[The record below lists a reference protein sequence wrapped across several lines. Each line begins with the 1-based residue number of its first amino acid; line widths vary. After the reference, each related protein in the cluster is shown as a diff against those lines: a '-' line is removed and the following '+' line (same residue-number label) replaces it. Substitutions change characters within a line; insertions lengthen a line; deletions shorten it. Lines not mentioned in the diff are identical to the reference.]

1 MGLNN
6 MVHLHV
12 HTKYSLLD
20 GMMHIEDIATRLKEI
35 EQDTIAIT
43 EHGNLYSSVEAYSKL
58 SKEGIKVI
66 EGCEVYICDDVNV
79 KSKDS
84 KYYHLILLCKN
95 ETGRQNL
102 NWLVSQSTLYKY
114 YGKPRIDFD
123 MLKNHH
129 EGLICLSAC
138 MAGEVQRALMNDSSK
153 SAEQIALKYKKL
165 FGDDYY
171 IETQAHSG
179 IEQQTLN
186 AQLIDLANR
195 LNIKYTVTCDSHYVR
210 KEDQKYHNVFVQIG
224 TSREAGETYDDCY
237 LQSEEDVIRNSWKT
251 QEYIEQAIKT
261 THEIADKCENT
272 IPLSAP
278 IIPHVPVPS
287 QYKSELQY
295 LQYLC
300 NEGFKRKGFSTWT
313 YDQWKNYLTD
323 KVVQEDGT
331 IEEVELVHFTSAK
344 EIKNKYIQRARY
356 EMNALKEMGFEG
368 YYLLVYSYVNA
379 AKRRGIARGS
389 GGGSLLAYLCGIV
402 DIDPIKYG
410 LYFERFIDVGA
421 LDLLKDGT
429 ITKKELK
436 IPDFDVDFSPNDR
449 DKVMNFIVDRYGE
462 QNVVSLGQFS
472 YLWAKGAIK
481 DIGRVLNIP
490 FEITNEI
497 TKNLDNETIEE
508 AINLGLLDAYKDKY
522 PELFEYA
529 SRLSGLPK
537 SFGVHPCFPK
547 DSLVL
552 TENGYKAIQDVQ
564 IGDKVFTHNSNYQT
578 VVNTMTS
585 RTNQLITIDACGTLP
600 IKCTPNHPF
609 YVRHRIHQNPKKY
622 SKPEWVEAK
631 DIVKTDMIALPIN
644 CNNEI
649 PIYENIPTN
658 QADFWWIVG
667 RYVGDGWLKKKYPN
681 RRDSVIT
688 ICCNKNEQNEI
699 TNVLDR
705 LGTYN
710 YWIDNERTVDR
721 INIANKYLYSFLQ
734 LFGSGADGKYL
745 PQLVLNLPTYLLSA
759 FIDGYLSA
767 DGYVDNN
774 GFYSFTAVS
783 KLLVLGMVQCVAKV
797 YHQACTVCVVPAHI
811 DIIEGRTVNAKEKYK
826 VLFSKTRRTG
836 QRNFVDG
843 DILWLFTRK
852 TSTEQNACNVYNL
865 SVTNDNT
872 YTVNNIAVHNCGKVI
887 ATREAMYYNAT
898 EYNDGKNTWVLEG
911 DMHSADDLGLVK
923 IDLLSIRTLDVIYDV
938 LDMIGKDYNYIAPHI
953 LNMNDPVIWNEFAQ
967 GNTDCIFQFES
978 SGMKRMLKDMKCNT
992 MENLSA
998 ANALYRPGSKNFI
1011 PNYIN
1016 RKNGVEKIEYIH
1028 QDLEPILKNSYGII
1042 IFQEQLIEIGRLAGL
1057 RNPDEL
1063 RKATAKKK
1071 PKLMA
1076 KIEPELKGGL
1086 MNRGWQQ
1093 EQVDELW
1100 ETILRFASYSFNKSH
1115 SSAYAITAYLTM
1127 YLKVYHTVEFFC
1139 ACINSYDGDI
1149 DNIVKTIKEAKRM
1162 GVTVKYDDWN
1172 KIEGKTTC
1180 RDGVVYLGINT
1191 IKGCGENVSKA
1202 LKATVDECYDDF
1214 FDLLCDFN
1222 NCPDIDNGQIE
1233 TLIRL
1238 GFFSQFGGTFKLL
1251 RIYGIFNL
1259 YHGKKIIKKE
1269 KLLLPIDLVQR
1280 YAISE
1285 TAKQYRFDDTSMNA
1299 MLKEF
1304 ISARVQDE
1312 DIPLNERLQAELEYL
1327 GYISYTDPTL
1337 TNTGLVLDV
1346 DSRYSP
1352 KISLYLLDK
1361 GETVTYKLQKS
1372 AYQKNPFDKGTIL
1385 RFYTEERNKSR
1396 KTENGWEKLPDKET
1410 WLTNYIVKSNL

>member
-1 MGLNN
+1 MNN

-35 EQDTIAIT
+35 GQDTIAIT

-138 MAGEVQRALMNDSSK
+138 MAGEVQRALMSDSSK

-251 QEYIEQAIKT
+251 QEHIEQAIRI

-537 SFGVHPCFPK
+537 SFGIHP
-547 DSLVL
+547 
-552 TENGYKAIQDVQ
+552 
-564 IGDKVFTHNSNYQT
+564 
-578 VVNTMTS
+578 
-585 RTNQLITIDACGTLP
+585 
-600 IKCTPNHPF
+600 
-609 YVRHRIHQNPKKY
+609 
-622 SKPEWVEAK
+622 
-631 DIVKTDMIALPIN
+631 
-644 CNNEI
+644 
-649 PIYENIPTN
+649 
-658 QADFWWIVG
+658 
-667 RYVGDGWLKKKYPN
+667 
-681 RRDSVIT
+681 
-688 ICCNKNEQNEI
+688 
-699 TNVLDR
+699 
-705 LGTYN
+705 
-710 YWIDNERTVDR
+710 
-721 INIANKYLYSFLQ
+721 
-734 LFGSGADGKYL
+734 
-745 PQLVLNLPTYLLSA
+745 
-759 FIDGYLSA
+759 
-767 DGYVDNN
+767 
-774 GFYSFTAVS
+774 
-783 KLLVLGMVQCVAKV
+783 
-797 YHQACTVCVVPAHI
+797 
-811 DIIEGRTVNAKEKYK
+811 
-826 VLFSKTRRTG
+826 
-836 QRNFVDG
+836 
-843 DILWLFTRK
+843 
-852 TSTEQNACNVYNL
+852 
-865 SVTNDNT
+865 
-872 YTVNNIAVHNCGKVI
+872 CGKVI

-898 EYNDGKNTWVLEG
+898 EYNEGKNTWVLEG

-1086 MNRGWQQ
+1086 MNRGWRQ

-1269 KLLLPIDLVQR
+1269 KLMLPIDLVQK
-1280 YAISE
+1280 YTISG

-1372 AYQKNPFDKGTIL
+1372 AYQKNPFDKGSIL

>member
-1 MGLNN
+1 MNN

-35 EQDTIAIT
+35 GQDTIAIT

-251 QEYIEQAIKT
+251 QEHIEQAIRI

-529 SRLSGLPK
+529 SKLSGLPK
-537 SFGVHPCFPK
+537 SFGVHP
-547 DSLVL
+547 
-552 TENGYKAIQDVQ
+552 
-564 IGDKVFTHNSNYQT
+564 
-578 VVNTMTS
+578 
-585 RTNQLITIDACGTLP
+585 
-600 IKCTPNHPF
+600 
-609 YVRHRIHQNPKKY
+609 
-622 SKPEWVEAK
+622 
-631 DIVKTDMIALPIN
+631 
-644 CNNEI
+644 
-649 PIYENIPTN
+649 
-658 QADFWWIVG
+658 
-667 RYVGDGWLKKKYPN
+667 
-681 RRDSVIT
+681 
-688 ICCNKNEQNEI
+688 
-699 TNVLDR
+699 
-705 LGTYN
+705 
-710 YWIDNERTVDR
+710 
-721 INIANKYLYSFLQ
+721 
-734 LFGSGADGKYL
+734 
-745 PQLVLNLPTYLLSA
+745 
-759 FIDGYLSA
+759 
-767 DGYVDNN
+767 
-774 GFYSFTAVS
+774 
-783 KLLVLGMVQCVAKV
+783 
-797 YHQACTVCVVPAHI
+797 
-811 DIIEGRTVNAKEKYK
+811 
-826 VLFSKTRRTG
+826 
-836 QRNFVDG
+836 
-843 DILWLFTRK
+843 
-852 TSTEQNACNVYNL
+852 
-865 SVTNDNT
+865 
-872 YTVNNIAVHNCGKVI
+872 CGKVI

-1086 MNRGWQQ
+1086 MNRGWRQ

-1269 KLLLPIDLVQR
+1269 KLMLPIDLVQK
-1280 YAISE
+1280 YTISG

>member
-1 MGLNN
+1 MNN

-35 EQDTIAIT
+35 GQDTIAIT

-251 QEYIEQAIKT
+251 QEHIEQAIRI

-537 SFGVHPCFPK
+537 SFGVHPC
-547 DSLVL
+547 
-552 TENGYKAIQDVQ
+552 
-564 IGDKVFTHNSNYQT
+564 
-578 VVNTMTS
+578 
-585 RTNQLITIDACGTLP
+585 
-600 IKCTPNHPF
+600 
-609 YVRHRIHQNPKKY
+609 
-622 SKPEWVEAK
+622 
-631 DIVKTDMIALPIN
+631 
-644 CNNEI
+644 
-649 PIYENIPTN
+649 
-658 QADFWWIVG
+658 
-667 RYVGDGWLKKKYPN
+667 
-681 RRDSVIT
+681 
-688 ICCNKNEQNEI
+688 
-699 TNVLDR
+699 
-705 LGTYN
+705 
-710 YWIDNERTVDR
+710 
-721 INIANKYLYSFLQ
+721 
-734 LFGSGADGKYL
+734 
-745 PQLVLNLPTYLLSA
+745 
-759 FIDGYLSA
+759 
-767 DGYVDNN
+767 
-774 GFYSFTAVS
+774 
-783 KLLVLGMVQCVAKV
+783 
-797 YHQACTVCVVPAHI
+797 
-811 DIIEGRTVNAKEKYK
+811 
-826 VLFSKTRRTG
+826 
-836 QRNFVDG
+836 
-843 DILWLFTRK
+843 
-852 TSTEQNACNVYNL
+852 
-865 SVTNDNT
+865 
-872 YTVNNIAVHNCGKVI
+872 GKVI

-898 EYNDGKNTWVLEG
+898 EYNEGKSTWVLEG

-1086 MNRGWQQ
+1086 MNRGWRQ

-1269 KLLLPIDLVQR
+1269 KLMLPIDLVQK
-1280 YAISE
+1280 YTISG

>member
-35 EQDTIAIT
+35 GQDTIAIT

-251 QEYIEQAIKT
+251 QEHIEQAIRI

-295 LQYLC
+295 LQHLC

-537 SFGVHPCFPK
+537 SFGIHP
-547 DSLVL
+547 
-552 TENGYKAIQDVQ
+552 
-564 IGDKVFTHNSNYQT
+564 
-578 VVNTMTS
+578 
-585 RTNQLITIDACGTLP
+585 
-600 IKCTPNHPF
+600 
-609 YVRHRIHQNPKKY
+609 
-622 SKPEWVEAK
+622 
-631 DIVKTDMIALPIN
+631 
-644 CNNEI
+644 
-649 PIYENIPTN
+649 
-658 QADFWWIVG
+658 
-667 RYVGDGWLKKKYPN
+667 
-681 RRDSVIT
+681 
-688 ICCNKNEQNEI
+688 
-699 TNVLDR
+699 
-705 LGTYN
+705 
-710 YWIDNERTVDR
+710 
-721 INIANKYLYSFLQ
+721 
-734 LFGSGADGKYL
+734 
-745 PQLVLNLPTYLLSA
+745 
-759 FIDGYLSA
+759 
-767 DGYVDNN
+767 
-774 GFYSFTAVS
+774 
-783 KLLVLGMVQCVAKV
+783 
-797 YHQACTVCVVPAHI
+797 
-811 DIIEGRTVNAKEKYK
+811 
-826 VLFSKTRRTG
+826 
-836 QRNFVDG
+836 
-843 DILWLFTRK
+843 
-852 TSTEQNACNVYNL
+852 
-865 SVTNDNT
+865 
-872 YTVNNIAVHNCGKVI
+872 CGKVI

-898 EYNDGKNTWVLEG
+898 EYNEGKSTWVLEG

-1086 MNRGWQQ
+1086 MNRGWRQ

-1251 RIYGIFNL
+1251 RICGIFNL

-1269 KLLLPIDLVQR
+1269 KLMLPIDLVQK
-1280 YAISE
+1280 YTISG

-1304 ISARVQDE
+1304 ISTRVQDE